1 MPCESWWQRNV
12 SLDHF
17 AERSGLL
24 SAAKLKN
31 IKGVR
36 QADIKFRRLNV
47 LIGANNVGKST
58 VLQSILLLAQSFR
71 EPLRVDFPRL
81 PLSGCYVNLGT
92 PRDFLSA
99 FAGVGES
106 SSIELE
112 FGEDWLNVELTP
124 SIVENDP
131 AVTVRMFSAYEAPA
145 EHFNEWERVLGEII
159 VADPIREKRINLVFK
174 FRDVTDRRSGRGVEV
189 VFNEIKRVQSKLSL
203 EVIQEGNSI
212 ALDESSSEPRM
223 LTGITGNPFEGSFS
237 TICSIPLAS
246 VVRQIAESAPM
257 NVLTFRALL
266 VCVADQ
272 LSGLPSDSRNSRDLN
287 RIFSEAMNAA
297 RGKTEGIVSLER
309 VQESLRILEVQGD
322 VHEIDERVEFNRL
335 AEHLRRVRYLGPLRF
350 APSGEAA
357 QGTSPEDVGSRGEST
372 LSYLSAHSDDMTE
385 CPLSFEDTEREGTHS
400 KQMQLRDAVNYWMTQ
415 FGLSEQITV
424 RAGERGIPTLVVR
437 RPGIDRDIDW
447 SSLGMG
453 ASQLLP
459 CLVLTLSAVP
469 NSELILIEQPELHLH
484 PTLEARLGDFFIQ
497 CARTGRQILIETHS
511 EHLVERLRRR
521 IAESPVSQEDQGL
534 EELVSLVFAEANED
548 SSTSY
553 REVHFNE
560 FGGLRDEWPAG
571 FMSVSNEDM
580 LATIE
585 AAAHKAARL
594 QES

>member
-1 MPCESWWQRNV
+1 M

-17 AERSGLL
+17 AEHSGLL

-58 VLQSILLLAQSFR
+58 ILQSILLLAQSFR
-71 EPLRVDFPRL
+71 EPQRVDFPRL

-99 FAGVGES
+99 FTGKDES
-106 SSIELE
+106 SSIQLE
-112 FGEDWLNVELTP
+112 FGDDWLYVELMP
-124 SIVENDP
+124 SKVEYDP
-131 AVTVRMFSAYEAPA
+131 AVTVRMFSVYEAPA
-145 EHFNEWERVLGEII
+145 EHFAEWERVIGEIV
-159 VADPIREKRINLVFK
+159 VADSIREKKINLLFK
-174 FRDVTDRRSGRGVEV
+174 IRVVTDRRNGPGLEVE
-189 VFNEIKRVQSKLSL
+189 FKEIKRIQSRLSL
-203 EVIQEGNSI
+203 QFIQEGNSI
-212 ALDESSSEPRM
+212 ALDESSSEPSVT
-223 LTGITGNPFEGSFS
+223 TGITGNPFEGDFS
-237 TICSIPLAS
+237 TLCSVPLAG
-246 VVRQIAESAPM
+246 VVRQIVENTPES
-257 NVLTFRALL
+257 VLTYEVLL
-266 VCVADQ
+266 VCVAD
-272 LSGLPSDSRNSRDLN
+272 LLRGLPSDTRNSRDLN
-287 RIFSEAMNAA
+287 WVFSEAMEAA
-297 RGKTEGIVSLER
+297 RGKNESTVSVER
-309 VQESLRILEVQGD
+309 VQASLRMLEGQSE
-322 VHEIDERVEFNRL
+322 VHQIDERVEIDRL

-357 QGTSPEDVGSRGEST
+357 QGRSPEDVGSRGEST

-385 CPLSFEDTEREGTHS
+385 CPLSFKDTEREGTHS

-424 RAGERGIPTLVVR
+424 RTGERGIPTLVVR
-437 RPGIDRDIDW
+437 RPGVDRDIDW

-453 ASQLLP
+453 AIQLLP

-511 EHLVERLRRR
+511 EHLVERFRRR

-534 EELVSLVFAEANED
+534 EELVSLVFAEANDD

>member
-1 MPCESWWQRNV
+1 VN
-12 SLDHF
+12 LDF
-17 AERSGLL
+17 SAVRSGLL

-99 FAGVGES
+99 FAGKDES

-112 FGEDWLNVELTP
+112 FGEDRLNVELTP
-124 SIVENDP
+124 STVEYDP
-131 AVTVRMFSAYEAPA
+131 AVTVRMFSVYEAPA
-145 EHFNEWERVLGEII
+145 EHFDERVLGEII
-159 VADPIREKRINLVFK
+159 VADSIREKKINLLFK
-174 FRDVTDRRSGRGVEV
+174 IRDVTDRRNGPGLEVE
-189 VFNEIKRVQSKLSL
+189 FKEIKRIQSRLSL
-203 EVIQEGNSI
+203 EFIQEGNPI
-212 ALDESSSEPRM
+212 ALDESSSEPRVI
-223 LTGITGNPFEGSFS
+223 TGITGNPFEGDFS
-237 TICSIPLAS
+237 TLCSVPLAG
-246 VVRQIAESAPM
+246 VVRQIVENTPES
-257 NVLTFRALL
+257 VLIYEVLL
-266 VCVADQ
+266 VCVAD
-272 LSGLPSDSRNSRDLN
+272 LLRGLPSDSRNSRDLN
-287 RIFSEAMNAA
+287 RVFSEAIRAA
-297 RGKTEGIVSLER
+297 RGKNESTVSVER
-309 VQESLRILEVQGD
+309 VQASLRLLEGQSE
-322 VHEIDERVEFNRL
+322 VHQIDERVEIDRL
-335 AEHLRRVRYLGPLRF
+335 AGHLRRVRYLGPLRYT
-350 APSGEAA
+350 PSGEAA
-357 QGTSPEDVGSRGEST
+357 QGRSPEDVGSRGEST

-424 RAGERGIPTLVVR
+424 RTGERGIPTLVVR

-453 ASQLLP
+453 AIQLLP

-521 IAESPVSQEDQGL
+521 IAESPVGQEDQGL
-534 EELVSLVFAEANED
+534 EELVSLVFAEANSD
-548 SSTSY
+548 STTSY

-585 AAAHKAARL
+585 AAAQKAARSR
-594 QES
+594 ES